1 MERLVDFYLKSNQ
14 FFNAVKYKH
23 SLINL
28 KKNRVNNK
36 DLYQI
41 KIEFNMIRLKYL
53 LEREY
58 RFREKLEKK
67 NRRLSELL
75 RVNNQL
81 NYRAE
86 LLRRHLKPSFIFNT
100 LQDIQ
105 HMAIQGDRVSASD
118 HIAGLA
124 NLMRMILHH
133 ARQNKV
139 KPRRSFVLL
148 KEYIQLLSCRQK
160 NFRQYELELEEEDE
174 DFDFGVP
181 PFFISTLV
189 LDWINENQW
198 MRGDKLL
205 VKLKC
210 FEKSVLLSL
219 NAENPMPKKHNIDE
233 PEAFYYFQSKFK
245 EYWNDYANV
254 EGYNIAFS
262 YRDGLESSRVTEI
275 QII

>member
-14 FFNAVKYKH
+14 FFKAVKYKS

-41 KIEFNMIRLKYL
+41 KIEFNMVRLKYL

-67 NRRLSELL
+67 NSRLSELL

-81 NYRAE
+81 SYRVE
-86 LLRRHLKPSFIFNT
+86 LLHKQLKPSFIFNT

-105 HMAIQGDRVSASD
+105 NMAIQGDRVSASD
-118 HIAGLA
+118 HIASLA

-133 ARQNKV
+133 ARQNRV
-139 KPRRSFVLL
+139 QPRRSFVLL
-148 KEYIQLLSCRQK
+148 KGFIELLSCRQK
-160 NFRQYELELEEEDE
+160 NFIQYDLELEEENE

-198 MRGDKLL
+198 MSGDKLL
-205 VKLKC
+205 IKLKC

-219 NAENPMPKKHNIDE
+219 NAENSMSNKHNVDE
-233 PEAFYYFQSKFK
+233 PEAYYFFQNKFK
-245 EYWNDYANV
+245 EYWNDYANL

-262 YRDGLESSRVTEI
+262 YRDGLESSSIAEI